1 MPTLAELMAKKG
13 EVDLLG
19 ESLETRVILTP
30 EGPHYGKKVDGS
42 GKFIK
47 WVSKPTGTVIRAV
60 DEKAKLAASIKATM
74 DDLAPKVQPP
84 APRELGA
91 IEKGERIPMDYPS
104 EDQGLEW
111 FRSCHSFD
119 SDMGIVIE
127 PGGEMAWVAVK
138 APGNSH
144 PILLLRLPLMNR
156 AESCQPF

>member
-1 MPTLAELMAKKG
+1 MPTLAELMAAKKAP
-13 EVDLLG
+13 
-19 ESLETRVILTP
+19 S
-30 EGPHYGKKVDGS
+30 
-42 GKFIK
+42 
-47 WVSKPTGTVIRAV
+47 TGTVIRAV

-91 IEKGERIPMDYPS
+91 IDKGERIPMDYPS

-127 PGGEMAWVAVK
+127 PRGEHAWVAVQ
-138 APGNSH
+138 APGH
-144 PILLLRLPLMNR
+144 LQPILLLRLPLLNR
-156 AESCQPF
+156 AEAGQPF